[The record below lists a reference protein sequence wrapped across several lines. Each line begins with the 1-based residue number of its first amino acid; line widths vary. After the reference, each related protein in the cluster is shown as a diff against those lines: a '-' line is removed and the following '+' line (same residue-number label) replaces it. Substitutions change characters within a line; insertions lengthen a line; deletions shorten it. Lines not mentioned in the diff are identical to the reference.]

1 MLSIGIIDILGLA
14 YDGSTLTTRG
24 LGGSESAIILISK
37 ELVKLGFDVTVYND
51 CEDSQAK
58 PGVYDGVKYAPI
70 RECANR
76 VHDIVI
82 SSRTIFPFC
91 LEHQYLAMGEKRHPY
106 STFDSVKKAR
116 LKILWLHDTFCGGQD
131 PIVEELVVN
140 GLIDEIFTLSDFHT
154 SYIANCD
161 HGKRRNFEVL
171 KNKIFITRNGV
182 VNHKNWV
189 DIKQKDP
196 NLFVYNA
203 SFTKGMLPLVTK
215 IWPELKRRIPDA
227 KLVCIGGFYRFREN
241 AEPDWQ
247 ERDWNHLRNTTPP
260 QLSVEFTGVIPQFQV
275 AEILSRASYFLYPGA
290 FPETYGISMMESMT
304 YNTPMVTCRF
314 GATEETA
321 YADANYVID
330 YPIEPNSLFP
340 WINSD
345 EQCARFIDVAE
356 RAYRDKYLHQQKM
369 YACNRMKDHA
379 GWDSVALQWK
389 QHFFRKMKMYLP
401 VEEYRRVCDVNDHVH
416 RVFGRRFSNHEE
428 WRIRKTAE
436 QKIVVVTPFY
446 NAREYI
452 EECVESVVAQ
462 DYDNWEMILIDDKS
476 TDDSLDVIVNYVA
489 SLPPHIRENIDIRNN
504 EKNVGAVCNQVCT
517 IRELHRSDIVML
529 VDGDDALAHD
539 PHIFDRYNNMF
550 NAGTE
555 FSYGSCWSMA
565 DNIPLIA
572 QPYPPEVRSSK
583 SYRQYKFNWN
593 MPYTHLRVFRKRLI
607 DDVNNTAFQDE
618 KGEWFRAGGDN
629 STFYNILEQTDPDK
643 VSVVSDVVYLYNDK
657 NPLNDYKVNTKE
669 QNKNMETIVN
679 DGLKI
684 DRSSFE
690 PKVEFK
696 INYGNTSAKMK
707 KILIAIPTARYI
719 EPETFKAIYDL
730 DVPDGYET
738 EFQFFFGYNVDQV
751 RNLIAH
757 WAQRYDYLFSV
768 DSDIV
773 MPRDTLAKLLKHDKD
788 LVTGMYIQRIP
799 GTHALELYGLGGRIP
814 YEAIKG
820 QGLVEIDGCG
830 FGCVLVKSEVFR
842 AVGYPQF
849 VYHSAIDHKDTISE
863 DTDFCRKAKE
873 KGFKIFVDTS
883 IKCGHK
889 GTTWFNVDDGPTESA
904 EKARLRQLGNQNL
917 LPLTH
922 VNYLE
927 ELKNNLNPKV
937 IYDIG
942 ACVLHWQREASRFWS
957 QSQYYVFEAMDEP
970 AFLYREKNL
979 PYHCG
984 VLTDRDGKIVDFY
997 QNTEHPGG
1005 NSYYIENDEVNPE
1018 ARTYFNES
1026 HLRKKVGMKLD
1037 TIVSKNN
1044 WPLPNLIKIDV
1055 QGAELDILR
1064 GATRCLE
1071 HADDL
1076 ILELQ
1081 HTDYNKGA
1089 PKVDEAIEYLKSI
1102 GFELVANFSRTQ
1114 YDGDYH
1120 FRKSRRQSA

>member
-1 MLSIGIIDILGLA
+1 MLSVGIVDILGLA
-14 YDGSTLTTRG
+14 YDGSTLSTRG
-24 LGGSESAIILISK
+24 LGGSESAIILISR

-58 PGVYDGVKYAPI
+58 PGVYDGVKYLPI
-70 RECANR
+70 RECSNR
-76 VHDIVI
+76 IHDILI

-91 LEHQYLAMGEKRHPY
+91 LEHQYTAMGEKRHPY
-106 STFDSVKKAR
+106 STFDAAKKAK
-116 LKILWLHDTFCGGQD
+116 LKILWMHDTFCGGQD
-131 PIVEELVVN
+131 HIVEELVVA

-161 HGKRRNFEVL
+161 HGRRRNFEVL

-182 VNHKNWV
+182 VNHKSWV

-215 IWPELKRRIPDA
+215 IWPELKLRIPDA
-227 KLVCIGGFYRFREN
+227 KLTCIGGFYRFREN

-247 ERDWNHLRNTTPP
+247 ERDWNHLRNTTDPK
-260 QLSVEFTGVIPQFQV
+260 LSVEFTGVIPQFKV
-275 AEILSRASYFLYPGA
+275 ADILSRASYFLYPCA
-290 FPETYGISMMESMT
+290 FPETYGISMMESML

-321 YADANYVID
+321 YEDANYIMD
-330 YPIEPNSLFP
+330 YAIEPNSLFP

-345 EQCARFIDVAE
+345 AQCARFVDIAE
-356 RAYRDKYLHQQKM
+356 RAHKDKYLHQQKM
-369 YACNRMKDHA
+369 YACNRMKDHS

-389 QHFFRKMKMYLP
+389 QHFYKKMKMYLP
-401 VEEYRRVCDVNDHVH
+401 IDEYRRVSDINNHVH

-428 WRIRKTAE
+428 WRIRKTNE

-452 EECVESVVAQ
+452 EECVESVIAQ
-462 DYDNWEMILIDDKS
+462 DYENWEMILIDDKS
-476 TDDSLDVIVNYVA
+476 TDDGAEVVKNYVA
-489 SLPPHIRENIDIRNN
+489 SLPESAQRKIRIKLN
-504 EKNVGAVCNQVCT
+504 EENVGAVCNQVLAV
-517 IRELHRSDIVML
+517 RGLHVDDIVML
-529 VDGDDALAHD
+529 VDGDDALAND

-550 NAGTE
+550 HAGTE

-565 DNIPLIA
+565 DDIPLVA
-572 QPYPPEVRSSK
+572 QPYPPEVRASK

-607 DDVNNTAFQDE
+607 DDVNNAAFQDE
-618 KGEWFRAGGDN
+618 KGVWFKAGGDN
-629 STFYNILEQTDPDK
+629 STFYNILEQADPDK
-643 VSVVSDVVYLYNDK
+643 IAVVSDIVYLYNDK
-657 NPLNDYKVNTKE
+657 NPINDYKVNGKE
-669 QNKNMETIVN
+669 QNQNMEFIVN
-679 DGLKI
+679 GGLKM
-684 DRSSFE
+684 
-690 PKVEFK
+690 K
-696 INYGNTSAKMK
+696 ITDPAKTK
-707 KILIAIPTARYI
+707 KILIAIPTAKYI

-738 EFQFFFGYNVDQV
+738 DFQFFFGYNVDQV

-757 WAQRYDYLFSV
+757 WAQHYDYLFSI

-773 MPRDTLAKLLKHDKD
+773 MPRDTLTKFLKHDKD
-788 LVTGMYIQRIP
+788 IVTGMYIQRIP
-799 GTHALELYGLGGRIP
+799 GTHALELYGFNGRIP
-814 YEAIKG
+814 YEVIKN

-830 FGCVLVKSEVFR
+830 FGCVLVKSEVFKK
-842 AVGYPQF
+842 VGYPQF

-863 DTDFCRKAKE
+863 DTDFCRKARE
-873 KGFKIFVDTS
+873 NGFKIFVDTS
-883 IKCGHK
+883 VKCGHK
-889 GTTWFNVDDGPTESA
+889 GTTWFNVEDGPA
-904 EKARLRQLGNQNL
+904 ENEDQSRLRHLGNQNL

-927 ELKNNLNPKV
+927 QLKNSSVNPKV

-942 ACVLHWQREASRFWS
+942 ACVLHWQKEASRFWPNA
-957 QSQYYVFEAMDEP
+957 QYYMFEAMDEP
-970 AFLYREKNL
+970 AFLYKEKNL

-984 VLTDRDGKIVDFY
+984 VLTDRDNRIVDFY

-1018 ARTYFNES
+1018 ARAYFNDS

-1037 TIVSKNN
+1037 TVVASNN

-1055 QGAELDILR
+1055 QGAELDVLK
-1064 GATRCLE
+1064 GASKCLE
-1071 HADDL
+1071 NADDL

-1089 PKVDEAIEYLKSI
+1089 PKVDEVVQYLKSI
-1102 GFELVANFSRTQ
+1102 GFELVAHFSRTM

-1120 FRKSRRQSA
+1120 FKKFRHQSV